1 VRVDQKAIAE
11 IEMALP
17 QKTQDRVKRAAAWI
31 LETKEKGGKVAVVVG
46 SGPNLHEGVTTL
58 IAELIHKGIVD
69 GVCTSS
75 AVVSHE
81 MAGTLEKVK
90 RVKGETIGHER
101 ALLPADGFVEVSL
114 ISEARLREI
123 QREISMDL
131 ALYRSMRRAK
141 GNVIIK
147 AAGNIAY
154 PTGLRTE
161 TLAHEIQAMA
171 EDQGVSF
178 EQIAGYGADPHTML
192 GAGARNRR
200 PILVTVPQLVGGGR
214 VGLAI
219 GDSLSI
225 SERCK
230 RVAELLASADV
241 IIESAI
247 ALAQEIHD
255 GPLET
260 FTGHGIWSAWE
271 GQQTYSLSEKK
282 VIRIDLDPN
291 LEKAWTQERKSKKV
305 SDAVH
310 KGLPKTKLMRIPF
323 RMEMSG
329 FSRIPGSLPIIGD
342 IGVIWPLLAHRV
354 AKTLG
359 IKLDFMSYPQSTP
372 AGREV
377 REWIVRH
384 IQPISRERLMKTRE
398 MPWVDEGRPKC

>member
-1 VRVDQKAIAE
+1 MRVDQKAIAE

-200 PILVTVPQLVGGGR
+200 PVLVTVPQLVGGGR

-255 GPLET
+255 GPFET

-310 KGLPKTKLMRIPF
+310 KGLPKTKLMRFPF

-342 IGVIWPLLAHRV
+342 IGVIWPLLANRV

-384 IQPISRERLMKTRE
+384 IQPISRERLMKTRG

>member
-1 VRVDQKAIAE
+1 MRVDQKAIAE